1 MRYSAY
7 KDSCRKKLIS
17 PIAGEDSLIF
27 YRGKNRDGYD
37 SMHIK
42 VKNPRDLQDE
52 DGTYHLHPIG
62 FSVHSYYVVCPY
74 CGEIHIHGRIG
85 GYRVPHCSKAIGLA
99 DYFIEE
105 AEGNA

>member
-27 YRGKNRDGYD
+27 YRGKNSDGYD

-62 FSVHSYYVVCPY
+62 FSVHSYYVLPILW
-74 CGEIHIHGRIG
+74 GDTHPRKDW
-85 GYRVPHCSKAIGLA
+85 RVSSSALFKGNRTCRLF
-99 DYFIEE
+99 YEE